1 MLSGS
6 EAMARDRETELPS
19 VLLVGLDEAAAAS
32 VRDAL
37 VPTGVAVHCAPDG
50 KTALDMAPHR
60 RFAGLIAAYPLPD
73 LPMSVFLDAV
83 RRRGSAWQST
93 ALLLLTGLALRG
105 DAEVYVGRG
114 ANRVVTVEE
123 AGLVLADLLE
133 RLLATAP
140 RVAIRVPG
148 RIEVRADTYV
158 RRVLCQT
165 WNVSATG
172 MLLRGP
178 HTYPPATELGFELF
192 MPGDLEPVRGKARVV
207 RQTLPP
213 REPMPGIGVAFAS
226 FAAGDEARFQSH
238 LRRLMA

>member
-1 MLSGS
+1 
-6 EAMARDRETELPS
+6 MAKARENGLPS
-19 VLLVGLDEAAAAS
+19 VLLIGLDDAGVGR
-32 VRDAL
+32 VREAL
-37 VPTGVAVHCAPDG
+37 VPTGVAVATVADG
-50 KTALDMAPHR
+50 RSALEMAPAR
-60 RFAGLIAAYPLPD
+60 RFSGLIVSYPLPD

-93 ALLLLTGLALRG
+93 ALLVVTGIALRA

-114 ANRVVTVEE
+114 ANRVVTIEE

-140 RVAIRVPG
+140 RVAIKVPG
-148 RIEVRADTYV
+148 RIEVRADAYV

-165 WNVSATG
+165 WNVSETG

-178 HTYPPATELGFELF
+178 HTYPPATELRFELF
-192 MPGDLEPVRGKARVV
+192 MPGDVEPVRGRARVV

-213 REPMPGIGVAFAS
+213 REPMPGIGVAFSS
-226 FAAGDEARFQSH
+226 FSNGDEARLRSH
-238 LRRLMA
+238 LLRLMA

>member
-1 MLSGS
+1 MVKDMEIG
-6 EAMARDRETELPS
+6 LPS
-19 VLLVGLDEAAAAS
+19 VLLVGLDAES
-32 VRDAL
+32 VERVREAL
-37 VPTGVAVHCAPDG
+37 VPTGVAAATVADG
-50 KTALDMAPHR
+50 RSALEMAPSR
-60 RFAGLIAAYPLPD
+60 RFSGLIVSYPLPD

-93 ALLLLTGLALRG
+93 ALLVVTGIALRA

-114 ANRVVTVEE
+114 ANRVVTIEE

-133 RLLATAP
+133 RLIATAP

-148 RIEVRADTYV
+148 RIEVRADNYV

-165 WNVSATG
+165 WNLSTTG

-178 HTYPPATELGFELF
+178 HTYPPTTELGFELF
-192 MPGDLEPVRGKARVV
+192 MPGDVEPVRGRARVV

-213 REPMPGIGVAFAS
+213 REPMPGIGVS
-226 FAAGDEARFQSH
+226 FSSFSNGDEARLRSH
-238 LRRLMA
+238 LQRLMA

>member
-1 MLSGS
+1 
-6 EAMARDRETELPS
+6 MAKERDIGLPS
-19 VLLVGLDEAAAAS
+19 VLLVGLDAES
-32 VRDAL
+32 VERVREAL
-37 VPTGVAVHCAPDG
+37 VPTGVAATTVADG
-50 KTALDMAPHR
+50 RSALEMAPSR
-60 RFAGLIAAYPLPD
+60 RFSGLIVSYPLPD

-93 ALLLLTGLALRG
+93 ALLVVTGVALRA

-114 ANRVVTVEE
+114 ANRVVTIEE

-140 RVAIRVPG
+140 RVAIKVPG
-148 RIEVRADTYV
+148 RIEVRADNHL

-165 WNVSATG
+165 WNLSTTG

-178 HTYPPATELGFELF
+178 HTYPPTTELGFELF
-192 MPGDLEPVRGKARVV
+192 MPGDVEPVRGRARVV

-213 REPMPGIGVAFAS
+213 REPMPGIGVS
-226 FAAGDEARFQSH
+226 FSSFSNGDEARLRSH
-238 LRRLMA
+238 LQRLMA

>member
-1 MLSGS
+1 
-6 EAMARDRETELPS
+6 MAKDREGGEAV
-19 VLLVGLDEAAAAS
+19 VLLVGLDEQAVARVREALAPTAVAMATVADGRSALEMAAS
-32 VRDAL
+32 
-37 VPTGVAVHCAPDG
+37 
-50 KTALDMAPHR
+50 R
-60 RFAGLIAAYPLPD
+60 RFAGLIVSYPLPD

-93 ALLLLTGLALRG
+93 ALLVVTGSEMRA

-114 ANRVVTVEE
+114 ANRVVTTEE

-140 RVAIRVPG
+140 RVALKVPG
-148 RIEVRADTYV
+148 RIEVRADSYV

-165 WNVSATG
+165 WNVSETG

-178 HTYPPATELGFELF
+178 HTYPPATELRFELF
-192 MPGDLEPVRGKARVV
+192 MPGDVEPVRGRARVV

-213 REPMPGIGVAFAS
+213 REPMPGIGVAFSS
-226 FAAGDEARFQSH
+226 FANGDEARLRSH
-238 LRRLMA
+238 LQRLMA